1 MGRDRL
7 GDPFLHAPENRK
19 TTPAPPPARQHFSA
33 DSLTADGPTANHST
47 ANRLLADHF
56 SPVNHCISRHL
67 SGDRQLT
74 ALFCYTYEKAKN
86 EAPCLHTHT
95 KKRGRGV
102 GDEEKQ
108 ITNRPGSHRNWLRV
122 TSHRFPSGS
131 HRLPAHS
138 PTRPKYRSS
147 QSSTAATNCGRR
159 SVTSCG
165 VSSTRCCLSAAGVP
179 SIANIGS
186 WAVSTG
192 NV

>member
-1 MGRDRL
+1 MERDRL

-33 DSLTADGPTANHST
+33 DSLAADSPTANRST
-47 ANRLLADHF
+47 ANRLVADHF

-108 ITNRPGSHRNWLRV
+108 ITNRPGSHRNWPRA
-122 TSHRFPSGS
+122 SG
-131 HRLPAHS
+131 RQLPAHS

-147 QSSTAATNCGRR
+147 QSSTASTNCGRR